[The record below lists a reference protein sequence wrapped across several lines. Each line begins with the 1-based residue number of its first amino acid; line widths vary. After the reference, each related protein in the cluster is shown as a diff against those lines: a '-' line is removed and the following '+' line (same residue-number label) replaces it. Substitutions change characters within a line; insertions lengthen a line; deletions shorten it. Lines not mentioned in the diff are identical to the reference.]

1 MSIGNIYNALSR
13 LDDSIAADPEQ
24 LKNDVLPIMQKNLS
38 NYLQSNPTNSI
49 NKIVDE
55 SGNTML
61 HRAILEKKVYLAQ
74 LLINNGA
81 KNIENNSG
89 LTPKI
94 LVENAALKG
103 RISWEKSPP
112 ASSEK
117 PRFSFSS
124 PFSASSSS
132 PSSSSSSSSSS
143 KKNEST
149 NNLKSF
155 LDSLSGKGSSVNDS
169 TKSKPAPQASS
180 SSSKPSSAAS
190 SKADENFGKYFGQ
203 SPYGFG
209 APEKDSTKSKPAP
222 QPSSSGSKPFVPSSA
237 DDIFAKFFGQNPFGF
252 DEPAKDESES
262 KMETEESQSPANK
275 PSPSDERSRYLPAFR
290 EALERGNIEKA
301 ISIKDQCRSI
311 ILAEFENG
319 QTALHIAAANGQVK
333 MMEWLKHNGV
343 DSTKK
348 DRIGQTAVHK
358 AAIKGHEDSVRFLI
372 KRGQQHDSIDNAQC
386 APLHYIAKSGNLQ
399 LAKMLTLNYPQRPGL
414 NINGLSPL
422 DLAAENG
429 HVAIVHYFLKHNI
442 YKGSSF
448 YSTKAIQLAA
458 KNGHFGVVNMLLR
471 FDRSSVEYFVK
482 SSEYK
487 EVCVKFPDEI
497 AKLLGSG
504 SSEDSMTFDYSTMQW
519 LIENKESD
527 QLITYIK
534 ERLKAGAYIDQADM
548 EGYTCL
554 QRAAKDDNLSLVKF
568 LVEYANAEIND
579 LSSAEGEHGY
589 SPLHFAAKNGND
601 GMVQY
606 LIWMGAAKEIKAS
619 NMLTTPAQ
627 LTSDS
632 VIRGMLSKDRKTL
645 SDERDCAFSV

>member
-61 HRAILEKKVYLAQ
+61 HRAILEKKIYLAQ
-74 LLINNGA
+74 LLINHGA

-94 LVENAALKG
+94 LAENAALKG
-103 RISWEKSPP
+103 RIIWEKSPP

-117 PRFSFSS
+117 PGFSFSS
-124 PFSASSSS
+124 PFSASSS
-132 PSSSSSSSSSS
+132 PSSSSSS

-169 TKSKPAPQASS
+169 TKSKPTPQPSS
-180 SSSKPSSAAS
+180 FSSKPSSAAS

-209 APEKDSTKSKPAP
+209 APEKESTKSKSKPAP
-222 QPSSSGSKPFVPSSA
+222 QSSSSSSKPFVSTSA

-262 KMETEESQSPANK
+262 KMETEESQSAAKK
-275 PSPSDERSRYLPAFR
+275 PSPSDERSKYLPTFR
-290 EALERGNIEKA
+290 EALEKGNIEKA
-301 ISIKDQCRSI
+301 ISIKNQCRSI

-319 QTALHIAAANGQVK
+319 QTALHIAATNSQVK

-348 DRIGQTAVHK
+348 DVIGQTAVHK
-358 AAIKGHEDSVRFLI
+358 AAINGRKDAFLAVRFLI
-372 KRGQQHDSIDNAQC
+372 KRGHRHDDIDNAHC
-386 APLHYIAKSGNLQ
+386 APLHYVAKAGNL
-399 LAKMLTLNYPQRPGL
+399 LLVKLLTFNFPNRPGL
-414 NINGLSPL
+414 NANGLSPL
-422 DLAAENG
+422 DLAAEKG

-442 YKGSSF
+442 YKGNSF

-487 EVCVKFPDEI
+487 EVCVKFPEEI
-497 AKLLGSG
+497 AKLLNSG
-504 SSEDSMTFDYSTMQW
+504 SPEDSMTFDYPTMQW
-519 LIENKESD
+519 LIANKESD

-554 QRAAKDDNLSLVKF
+554 QRAAKDDNLQLVEF
-568 LVEYANAEIND
+568 LVEYGNAEIND
-579 LSSAEGEHGY
+579 LSCAEGEHGY

-619 NMLTTPAQ
+619 NMVTTPAH
-627 LTSDS
+627 LTSDN
-632 VIRGMLSKDRKTL
+632 VIRVMLSKNRKSL
-645 SDERDCAFSV
+645 SDERECAFSV